1 MSPST
6 RAMSRCTPGPTGSA
20 RVALVGALVLAST
33 AAAGQG
39 LRLVPSLSV
48 TEILTD
54 NRDARANDRQADL
67 ISQISPG
74 VSVSSRGGPLQ
85 GSLAYSA
92 NGLLYA
98 RDSSLNAIH
107 HALNASGRYVLWD
120 NRAGITATATAGRQ
134 AVSAFG
140 TQSTSASLNAGNQ
153 SQVFS
158 YSLAPYLQGQ
168 LLGNVSYRAQVAYS
182 ASHSDSEGVGEA
194 SSLSGT
200 AGLSGRLGRL
210 GWGLDASRVVSEQTN
225 GLRTHNGRVV
235 GSLNLSPDVAW
246 QFSVRA
252 GIEQDDLRSGQS
264 ERSATWGAGLSWLPG
279 PRTSLRADVD
289 RRFFGNSHSLSFT
302 HRMARSIWS
311 VSDSRSLREAGTA
324 PRAEVSAYELFFAQ
338 FASVEPDPVQRDLLV
353 RSFLA
358 ANGLDPG
365 STVIVGGFLTSA
377 PSVQRRQQA
386 SMAYQGLRTTVT
398 VSAFRS
404 ETRSVRLISD
414 PDDDLADGR
423 RVRQQGYSL
432 SVAHRLTPHASLVI
446 AASQQRTLDAGDRAG
461 NDLQTIT
468 ATWTA
473 RLGRQTS
480 TSLGLRH
487 TRSDS
492 ETNPYHESALIG
504 SIRMQF

>member
-1 MSPST
+1 MSPPT
-6 RAMSRCTPGPTGSA
+6 RATSHRTPCLTGTV
-20 RVALVGALVLAST
+20 RVTLAGALVIAST
-33 AAAGQG
+33 AAASQG
-39 LRLVPSLSV
+39 LRVQPTLSV

-54 NRDARANDRQADL
+54 NRDASASDRQADL

-74 VSVSSRGGPLQ
+74 VTLSSRGGPLQ

-92 NGLLYA
+92 NGLFYA

-107 HALNASGRYVLWD
+107 HALNGSARYVPWD
-120 NRAGITATATAGRQ
+120 DRAGITATASAGRQ

-140 TQSTSASLNAGNQ
+140 TQSTSAGLNTGNQ

-158 YSLAPYLQGQ
+158 YSLAPYLRGQ
-168 LLGNVSYRAQVAYS
+168 LLGNVGYRVQLAYT
-182 ASHSDSEGVGEA
+182 ASRSDSDGPGDTT
-194 SSLSGT
+194 SLSGT

-210 GWGLDASRVVSEQTN
+210 GWGLDASRVITEQTN

-235 GSLNLSPDVAW
+235 GSLNLSPDVEW

-264 ERSATWGAGLSWLPG
+264 QRSTTWGAGLSWLPG
-279 PRTSLRADVD
+279 PRTSLRADID
-289 RRFFGNSHSLSFT
+289 RRFFGNSHSLSFS

-311 VSDSRSLREAGTA
+311 ASDSRSLQDAGTA
-324 PRAEVSAYELFFAQ
+324 PRAEVSAYDLFFAQ

-365 STVIVGGFLTSA
+365 STVIVGGFITSA

-404 ETRSVRLISD
+404 ETRSVGLITT
-414 PDDDLADGR
+414 PGDDLADGR